1 MLTSLVSSWQSK
13 VFDQLEQL
21 YIPLFLRS
29 HPSPHHITP
38 HNYIPL
44 QAGLYSEQLLTLPLL
59 AGVGPQGCGSAQL
72 LHKHLAASLQA
83 RCGDIEP
90 AGGGN

>member
-1 MLTSLVSSWQSK
+1 MLTSLVSSWQSE
-13 VFDQLEQL
+13 VFDQLEHL